1 MIQTTKKSNTKVV
14 AGVNTDQ
21 KQPVFLR
28 MLDDKKAIYR
38 FFQGEISIDELN
50 ARGIKFIKPL

>member
-1 MIQTTKKSNTKVV
+1 MIQTTKTSDAKVV
-14 AGVNTDQ
+14 AGVNMDQ